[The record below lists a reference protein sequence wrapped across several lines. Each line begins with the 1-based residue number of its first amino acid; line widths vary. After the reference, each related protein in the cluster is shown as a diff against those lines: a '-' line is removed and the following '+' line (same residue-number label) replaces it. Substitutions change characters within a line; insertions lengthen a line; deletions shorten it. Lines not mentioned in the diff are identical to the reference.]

1 MLFFFKRKKVNLI
14 LREEKNEP
22 ITCFHRVG
30 IVAKYSY
37 IVIVKAI
44 DKDFRIKER
53 KDARK
58 KNRTINFLMFFH
70 I

>member
-1 MLFFFKRKKVNLI
+1 M
-14 LREEKNEP
+14 
-22 ITCFHRVG
+22 TCFHRVG

-44 DKDFRIKER
+44 DRDFRIKER

-58 KNRTINFLMFFH
+58 KKSYNKFSYVLPYMKTDH
-70 I
+70 IEYRSEIGREV